1 VKSKLLKNLISG
13 EFQVFASG
21 KKVRRTCRAPLV
33 SESMS
38 RKPLSVRGRQLL
50 RNSDNALP
58 SETKSQTSSGELLL
72 IHAKDYQILEI
83 SLR

>member
-1 VKSKLLKNLISG
+1 MKSKLLKNLISG

-21 KKVRRTCRAPLV
+21 KK
-33 SESMS
+33 SEEDLS
-38 RKPLSVRGRQLL
+38 RSLRESIYEPKAAFSAGRQVL
-50 RNSDNALP
+50 RNSLP

-72 IHAKDYQILEI
+72 VHAKDYQILEI